1 MNTIS
6 EHDMAHTVR
15 VTSSVYRAYKESIA
29 ANLPE
34 TFALIGGS
42 LDDPMLITDFHFMPP
57 MRDANGRF
65 VASGAFVYPDHEQL
79 NYVID
84 NVLVKKGHYILGLWH
99 SHPGAMNV
107 PSTGDL
113 DYCGRII
120 ANDDSAG
127 RRWNHFLAPITTFDQ
142 NGRDTVTAWVLP
154 KGGRRFEPARFLID
168 QSAPELRFEPAAA
181 SGYQTDRSTDD
192 PLDLVGRT
200 LDLARDLGR
209 FQSSIEFMQA
219 YRISRG
225 LANAQAI
232 VDAAAYSL
240 VVSTASAKRRITP
253 KARTKMGSETIDIKN
268 CVRSSEW

>member
-1 MNTIS
+1 VLFS
-6 EHDMAHTVR
+6 EPSERDLDVAHTIR
-15 VTSSVYRAYKESIA
+15 VTPSVYQAYKESIA
-29 ANLPE
+29 ANRPE
-34 TFALIGGS
+34 TFALLGGS
-42 LDDPMLITDFHFMPP
+42 LDEPMLITDFHFMPP
-57 MRDANGRF
+57 MRDAHGRF

-84 NVLVKKGHYILGLWH
+84 NVLVKKGHYMLGLWH
-99 SHPGAMNV
+99 SHPGTMNV
-107 PSTGDL
+107 PSAGDL
-113 DYCGRII
+113 DYCSRII

-154 KGGRRFEPARFLID
+154 KAGQRFEPARFFIEGSEPE
-168 QSAPELRFEPAAA
+168 QSFRHDPA
-181 SGYQTDRSTDD
+181 DRAHCRADD
-192 PLDLVGRT
+192 PLDLIGRT

-209 FQSSIEFMQA
+209 FQSRIEFMQA

-240 VVSTASAKRRITP
+240 ISEATVQRRLMIAKSRKR
-253 KARTKMGSETIDIKN
+253 
-268 CVRSSEW
+268 